1 MLTFYYD
8 ELFLVG
14 ISAETGGS
22 MKSTY
27 LSITALLMSFSSL
40 LPATELPKKYHQCKK
55 ILLYNV
61 FFHGAKIG
69 TFERQINWQNNNVN
83 VYTYSNIDVL
93 VTKSSLKQH
102 SSYKWSAEKNSF
114 ISQSFDR
121 DVKGLISGKF
131 TAKFS
136 DNASKSSV
144 DSNGKIMTFSDDS
157 MPLLDA
163 DALASQMR
171 LNVINGEKK
180 FDFLLQDADEVNH
193 YYFEVKGQETIN
205 TNFGKLKAIRVEQ
218 TRKSDRKLY
227 LWFAPDLDYQLVL
240 GTYKRKILDLKT
252 TLNSKKVVCPPVKV
266 VSKPF
271 IPQTQ

>member
-1 MLTFYYD
+1 
-8 ELFLVG
+8 
-14 ISAETGGS
+14 